1 MSNMTSQLG
10 RNVPHVVYDNDR
22 EDDDFH
28 DGNMCDH
35 RLDDPSLSLAAAI
48 SESHDDDDSD
58 RSSDGASGNY
68 DVPKEK
74 PLAKQETRKVTL
86 WKLTVLSVLLI
97 SAFFTAAAT
106 YIFIKNS
113 ENAQFEKI
121 FESSASKVLEAV
133 GKSLEKT
140 LKSLDSFAVAIVSH
154 AHNTNQTWPFVAVP
168 DFAIRAAKMISL
180 SNAVFI
186 SILPLV
192 SNQTREEWERFAA
205 THDQWLN
212 ESVHLQERYDL
223 FHGPLM
229 YALGHIDVIWGD
241 FGDID
246 YSVE

>member
-1 MSNMTSQLG
+1 MASQLK
-10 RNVPHVVYDNDR
+10 RNILHVVNDNDR
-22 EDDDFH
+22 ED

-35 RLDDPSLSLAAAI
+35 RLDDPSLSLAAAM

-58 RSSDGASGNY
+58 RSSDGASSN
-68 DVPKEK
+68 DDAPKEK
-74 PLAKQETRKVTL
+74 PLAKRETRKVTL

-97 SAFFTAAAT
+97 SAFVTAAAT
-106 YIFIKNS
+106 YIFINNS
-113 ENAQFEKI
+113 ANAEFEKI
-121 FESSASKVLEAV
+121 FKSSGGKVLEAV
-133 GKSLEKT
+133 GKSLEQT
-140 LKSLDSFAVAIVSH
+140 LKSLDSFAVAAVSH
-154 AHNTNQTWPFVAVP
+154 AHNTNQTWPFVTVP
-168 DFAIRAAKMISL
+168 DFAMRAAKMISL
-180 SNAVFI
+180 SNVVFV

-212 ESVHLQERYDL
+212 ESVHLQEQYDL

-246 YSVE
+246 YGIE